1 MPRTR
6 KAFKK
11 KTVPPHEAAERVIE
25 AASQPV
31 STQAPDQTPDRTMRA
46 IDEDVPE
53 RSEFE
58 RTIKDYYAVT
68 DVEEQGGIPRT
79 PPETDPMPL
88 QHLEEKP
95 KRPPRHN
102 M

>member
-1 MPRTR
+1 MPRKHTTP
-6 KAFKK
+6 KK
-11 KTVPPHEAAERVIE
+11 KPISPHELAERVIE
-25 AASQPV
+25 ASSQPV
-31 STQAPDQTPDRTMRA
+31 LTEAPDQVPDRMMRA
-46 IDEDVPE
+46 IDEDTPE

-58 RTIKDYYAVT
+58 QTMKDYYAQT
-68 DVEEQGGIPRT
+68 DVEGQGGVPRT

-95 KRPPRHN
+95 KHPPRHN